1 MSAGIVSATGLSSKD
16 GAILR
21 SEAGDERAATVG
33 STDRIVHVSAGYLD
47 ALGVPAVQGRMLTP
61 DEYRDQHQ
69 VALVNEEAVRR
80 WWPGST
86 GVVGSQIKLG
96 ANPWATVVGVVRN
109 TGPLTVELLASD
121 PAARIFLPIA
131 GIRGSVLLFARTAGD
146 PLAMLP
152 TLHART
158 LAVDRRIR
166 IQMPEEVNAKIDW
179 EIAGHR
185 ETATFVGGLAAFGL
199 LLAAMG
205 VYGVTTY
212 AVARRMR
219 EIGIRKALGGSPGH
233 IVLTVSRET
242 AGLTLG
248 GIVIGL
254 AASAGVTRM
263 LGAMLFG
270 TSPLD
275 ASVFIGASLLILAI
289 VALATWAPMRTAL
302 KVDPMTTLR
311 CE

>member
-1 MSAGIVSATGLSSKD
+1 
-16 GAILR
+16 
-21 SEAGDERAATVG
+21 
-33 STDRIVHVSAGYLD
+33 
-47 ALGVPAVQGRMLTP
+47 
-61 DEYRDQHQ
+61 
-69 VALVNEEAVRR
+69 
-80 WWPGST
+80 
-86 GVVGSQIKLG
+86 
-96 ANPWATVVGVVRN
+96 
-109 TGPLTVELLASD
+109 
-121 PAARIFLPIA
+121 
-131 GIRGSVLLFARTAGD
+131 
-146 PLAMLP
+146 
-152 TLHART
+152 
-158 LAVDRRIR
+158 
-166 IQMPEEVNAKIDW
+166 MPEEVNSKIDW

-254 AASAGVTRM
+254 GASAGITRM

-289 VALATWAPMRTAL
+289 VDRN
-302 KVDPMTTLR
+302 R
-311 CE
+311 R